1 MKLKYYLR
9 GLGIGILVTAV
20 IMSVTNK
27 PKEMTDAQIK
37 MRARELGMVE
47 ESVLSD
53 LQAKDELSDMAAVE
67 EMLNEYTQE
76 EENVEEVTETD
87 EAEVITE
94 EVTETEKAE
103 VITEEVTETEKAE
116 VITEEVAE
124 LEEAEVITEE
134 VTETNKEVEETEE
147 SDKVDV
153 IDEVIESFTVVKV
166 ERGNGSEVVSRR
178 LYEAGLVESAVEYNQ
193 FLVKNGYDRRLS
205 VGNHEIPAGASYEE
219 MARILCGMK

>member
-53 LQAKDELSDMAAVE
+53 LQAKEELSDMAAVE

-103 VITEEVTETEKAE
+103 VITEEV
-116 VITEEVAE
+116 AE

-134 VTETNKEVEETEE
+134 VTKTNKEVEETEE

-219 MARILCGMK
+219 MARILCGMKQEYKLYKVEK

>member
-87 EAEVITE
+87 E
-94 EVTETEKAE
+94 AE

-219 MARILCGMK
+219 MARILCGMKQEYKLYKVEK

>member
-53 LQAKDELSDMAAVE
+53 LQAKEELSDMAAVE

-103 VITEEVTETEKAE
+103 VITEEV
-116 VITEEVAE
+116 AE

-134 VTETNKEVEETEE
+134 VTGTNKEVEETEE

-219 MARILCGMK
+219 MARILCGMKQEYKLYKVEK

>member
-87 EAEVITE
+87 E
-94 EVTETEKAE
+94 AE

>member
-53 LQAKDELSDMAAVE
+53 LQAKEELSDMAAVE

-103 VITEEVTETEKAE
+103 VITEEV
-116 VITEEVAE
+116 AE

-134 VTETNKEVEETEE
+134 VTGTNKEVEETEE

>member
-53 LQAKDELSDMAAVE
+53 LQAKEELSDMAAVE

-87 EAEVITE
+87 E
-94 EVTETEKAE
+94 
-103 VITEEVTETEKAE
+103 AE

>member
-53 LQAKDELSDMAAVE
+53 LQAKEELSDMAAVE

-87 EAEVITE
+87 E
-94 EVTETEKAE
+94 AE

>member
-87 EAEVITE
+87 E
-94 EVTETEKAE
+94 
-103 VITEEVTETEKAE
+103 AE